1 MQTIKKISISILILT
16 TSFVSISFAAKK
28 KPVPKLLFSVL
39 VDGKY
44 SNQKTTIYREG
55 KDWICSTELKKIFFA
70 GEKKF
75 DMKLFKQAMNE
86 KPMVERG
93 IECRESLTLID
104 HENNKKKKFECDAS
118 EKLKNFL
125 NKLSV
130 YCGR

>member
-1 MQTIKKISISILILT
+1 MLKRINYLVLILT
-16 TSFVSISFAAKK
+16 TSFVSISLAAKK
-28 KPVPKLLFSVL
+28 KPEPKLLFSVL

-75 DMKLFKQAMNE
+75 DMKLFNQAMAE
-86 KPMVERG
+86 KPMVEKG
-93 IECRESLTLID
+93 IECRESMTLID
-104 HENNKKKKFECDAS
+104 HNTNKKKTFQCDAS
-118 EKLKNFL
+118 EKIKKFL
-125 NKLSV
+125 NKLAN